1 MLCFN
6 PQSVLQVHKRT
17 GNYQISNLRS
27 KYTRRQHNRQMETQ
41 TCIYRQIADAQS
53 HCAKSCKNTFFL
65 KLSCFRLVPC
75 EAEPFTGLLWHRGAA
90 MLHKEK
96 SKCIH
101 AANACISELKDEE
114 NVEVLSCI
122 DKERAITSLTY
133 SQGSSSDFWL
143 QPLTLMIRP
152 VFKPSPLPSALTHT

>member
-1 MLCFN
+1 MFSTVETFVLCSS
-6 PQSVLQVHKRT
+6 PLSVLQVHKRI
-17 GNYQISNLRS
+17 GKYQIWNLLS
-27 KYTRRQHNRQMETQ
+27 KYTCRQHNRQIETQ

-75 EAEPFTGLLWHRGAA
+75 EAEPFTGLLWRKGAA

-101 AANACISELKDEE
+101 AANACISELKVEE

-122 DKERAITSLTY
+122 DKQRCN
-133 SQGSSSDFWL
+133 
-143 QPLTLMIRP
+143 
-152 VFKPSPLPSALTHT
+152 H